1 MSFKQFWELAEVYT
15 LPLNIFLFL
24 LGISYG
30 HYQYSIT
37 IGWELFICL
46 VIIFLFHIAVNIF
59 NNYMDFKNAKDDFDD
74 YKMKTNIIGR
84 DQLSLTLVRNLF
96 WIFLL
101 ASGLLGAILVA
112 KTGWIVFVFGVI
124 GFSVGIFYSTGPK
137 PLNSLPIA
145 ETVTSLAIG
154 FVIPLVSTYLAT
166 YQQSPLSIADFG
178 KVFLIAL
185 PTVISMFCCLLANN
199 TCDLEED
206 IENGR
211 HTLVYFIGKKRAVQ
225 LFRALL
231 FFVFLWVIF
240 LAVFK
245 LAPLT
250 ILGLLLLFPLVW
262 KNMQPYFKAQIKLKT
277 FPKVIASFSLVIVC
291 YSLLFLVGAW

>member
-30 HYQYSIT
+30 HYHYSIT
-37 IGWELFICL
+37 LGWELLICL
-46 VIIFLFHIAVNIF
+46 IIIFLFHIAVNIF

-74 YKMKTNIIGR
+74 YKMTTNIIGR
-84 DQLSLTLVRNLF
+84 DQLSLKLVLYLF
-96 WIFLL
+96 LIFLL
-101 ASGLLGAILVA
+101 ASGILGAFLVIQ
-112 KTGWIVFVFGVI
+112 TGWPVFVFGVI
-124 GFSVGIFYSTGPK
+124 GFSVGIFYSAGPR

-166 YQQSPLSIADFG
+166 YQQSPLTLIDFG
-178 KVFLIAL
+178 KVLLIAL

-199 TCDLEED
+199 TCDLEQD

-225 LFRALL
+225 LFKGLML
-231 FFVFLWVIF
+231 FVFIWTII
-240 LAVFK
+240 LAIFK
-245 LAPLT
+245 LAPLS

-262 KNMQPYFKAQIKLKT
+262 KNLQPYFKEQIKLKT

-291 YSLLFLVGAW
+291 YSLLFFFGAW